1 MGIHIN
7 RLPDYIRLVTETEKI
22 LLSQEGGCFSYGD
35 VRVRTEEE
43 DNKLRISL
51 TAGETPVRFVVC
63 RFNGSWEKDYCF
75 LGDALERGYGNL
87 KWEGMDPQRI
97 MPWYFMASCEKET
110 LGYGVRVRPSAL
122 AFWMCDREGITL
134 WLDTR
139 SGAKGVVLE
148 GRELEIACLIERKS
162 KEGQSSFSFMK
173 DFCNALSN
181 QPVFPKAPVYGSN
194 NWYYA
199 YGNSSEEM
207 ILKDAALLAELTE
220 GLENRPYMV
229 IDDCWQ
235 ELALTKGAAGR
246 PYERGNVRFPDMKG
260 LADKMRGMGVRPG
273 IWIRPLETNEM
284 FLKDSLRSE
293 RNRNAMDISVP
304 EVLEM
309 IGEDVR
315 RVAGW
320 GYELIKYDFATFD
333 FYGDFYSQPLP
344 WLKQEGWGLKDRSK
358 TSAEVIKDLYRVI
371 YENAGEAVLIG
382 CNVIGHLASGYI
394 HLHRSGDDTSGHSYD
409 RSIMMGVNTLCFRM
423 GQHKNF
429 FHIDADCVG
438 ITSDIEWEDNKKF
451 LDLLSLSGTPL
462 FISIDPC
469 TVTEEIKSDLKKAFL
484 LASEQRDELVP
495 MDWMHTTIPEK
506 YMINGEEKNF
516 CWMRPW
522 GLDSFS
528 SL

>member
-7 RLPDYIRLVTETEKI
+7 RLPDYIRLVTETEKR
-22 LLSQEGGCFSYGD
+22 LLSQEGDCYSYGD
-35 VRVRTEEE
+35 VQVKTELE
-43 DNKLRISL
+43 NKELRISL
-51 TAGETPVRFVVC
+51 TAGDTPVRFVVC
-63 RFNGSWEKDYCF
+63 RFNGSWEKNYYF
-75 LGDALERGYGNL
+75 LGDAIERGYGNL

-97 MPWYFMASCEKET
+97 MPWYFMASCDKET
-110 LGYGVRVRPSAL
+110 LGYGVKVRPSAL
-122 AFWMCDREGITL
+122 AFWMCDPEGITL

-139 SGAKGVVLE
+139 SGAKGVVLG
-148 GRELEIACLIERKS
+148 GRELVLACLIERKS
-162 KEGQSSFSFMK
+162 TMGQNPFSFMK
-173 DFCNALSN
+173 DFCHALSD
-181 QPVFPKAPVYGSN
+181 QPVFPEKPVYGSN

-199 YGNSSEEM
+199 YGNSSEERV
-207 ILKDAALLAELTE
+207 LKDTALLAELTE
-220 GLENRPYMV
+220 GLTNRPYMV

-284 FLKDSLRSE
+284 FLKESLRSE
-293 RNRNAMDISVP
+293 RNRNALDISLA
-304 EVLEM
+304 ETLQL

-315 RVAGW
+315 RVADW
-320 GYELIKYDFATFD
+320 GYELIKYDFATYD
-333 FYGDFYSQPLP
+333 FYGDFYNQPLP

-358 TSAEVIKDLYRVI
+358 TSAEAIKDLYRVI
-371 YENAGEAVLIG
+371 YENAGKAVIIG

-438 ITSDIEWEDNKKF
+438 ITSDIEWKDNKKF
-451 LDLLSLSGTPL
+451 LDLLSSSGTPL
-462 FISIDPC
+462 FVSADPEE
-469 TVTEEIKSDLKKAFL
+469 VTAEMKEDLKAAFRR
-484 LASEQRDELVP
+484 ASEQKDDLEAL
-495 MDWMHTTIPEK
+495 DWMYTTIPEK
-506 YMINGEEKNF
+506 YNINGEPKSYN
-516 CWMRPW
+516 WIRPF
-522 GLDSFS
+522 GLEDFS